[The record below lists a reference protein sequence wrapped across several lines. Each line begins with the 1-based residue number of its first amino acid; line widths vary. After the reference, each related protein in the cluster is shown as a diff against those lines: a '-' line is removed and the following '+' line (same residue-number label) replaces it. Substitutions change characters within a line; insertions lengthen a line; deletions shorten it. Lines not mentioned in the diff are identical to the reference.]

1 MEEKASN
8 QYIQLR
14 KSEEGRSLQINRQ
27 CHNQVA
33 AVGLVDYV
41 E

>member
-14 KSEEGRSLQINRQ
+14 KSEESRSLQIDRH
-27 CHNQVA
+27 CHNQLA
-33 AVGLVDYV
+33 AVGLV